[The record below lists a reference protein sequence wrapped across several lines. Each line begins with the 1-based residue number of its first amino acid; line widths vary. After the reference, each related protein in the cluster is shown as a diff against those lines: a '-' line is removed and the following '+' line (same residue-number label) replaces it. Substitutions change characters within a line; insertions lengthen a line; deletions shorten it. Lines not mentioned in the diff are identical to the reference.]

1 LLIAELFGCG
11 TSTVGDVIRE
21 SGKWLAINED
31 NHAAQLRKNR
41 QPKWPALEQA
51 MTMWLERLLLANQ
64 DIDGSAILNK
74 ANQFARNLNIVDFKG
89 SEGWLSGLK
98 ERVGISQKT
107 KHGESL
113 SAPSQEEIECERL
126 KLHDLLKNWKPE
138 DIFNC
143 DETALYWDQEPIRVL
158 AKNQVKGRK
167 QSKNRVTVLLAVN
180 STGTEKLLPLL
191 INKSKSP
198 RVLKQLNYRLL
209 PVDYYWNKTA
219 WMQVRREISLLFGTK
234 L

>member
-1 LLIAELFGCG
+1 
-11 TSTVGDVIRE
+11 
-21 SGKWLAINED
+21 
-31 NHAAQLRKNR
+31 
-41 QPKWPALEQA
+41 
-51 MTMWLERLLLANQ
+51 MTIWLERLFLANQ

-107 KHGESL
+107 KHGKSL

-126 KLHDLLKNWKPE
+126 ELHDLKNWKPE

-180 STGTEKLLPLL
+180 STGTGKLLPLL
-191 INKSKSP
+191 INNSTMDFS
-198 RVLKQLNYRLL
+198 RLTIIGIKRRGCRYV
-209 PVDYYWNKTA
+209 VDA
-219 WMQVRREISLLFGTK
+219 GMS
-234 L
+234 

>member
-1 LLIAELFGCG
+1 
-11 TSTVGDVIRE
+11 
-21 SGKWLAINED
+21 
-31 NHAAQLRKNR
+31 
-41 QPKWPALEQA
+41 
-51 MTMWLERLLLANQ
+51 M
-64 DIDGSAILNK
+64 
-74 ANQFARNLNIVDFKG
+74 
-89 SEGWLSGLK
+89 
-98 ERVGISQKT
+98 
-107 KHGESL
+107 
-113 SAPSQEEIECERL
+113 